1 MADDRSAKP
10 GIAAGT
16 ATNLGA
22 SGPIS
27 AAPAFGRPPRS
38 PMAVQVR
45 CRFPSIIDFV
55 ETQSVNVSREGMY
68 LRCDSPPE
76 VGAKI
81 DFDVSLD
88 DGFVLLKGSGI
99 VVRVVTTGDKGLGMR
114 FLDLD
119 DKSRKLINR
128 IVEVNLDEGK
138 NPTLPLDFSR
148 PAPAP
153 PVSFSLPTATAPPP
167 ASAPFPPSPTSPTIA
182 MPVAPSVPRSTQTRV
197 PAASVAPAPSVPH
210 STQTRPASA
219 VPAPVAAAAKPIQI
233 GDGKLRV
240 VLNAATA
247 TFFSYNPLLN
257 IRMGGF
263 FIPVEEEVP
272 LGTTYKV
279 EIVDAQSQTL
289 VTGKGKV
296 VARQE
301 LRIGIR
307 LSDVDKDA
315 LGRLQALVGKLA
327 SSK

>member
-1 MADDRSAKP
+1 
-10 GIAAGT
+10 
-16 ATNLGA
+16 
-22 SGPIS
+22 
-27 AAPAFGRPPRS
+27 
-38 PMAVQVR
+38 MAVQVR

-76 VGAKI
+76 VGSKI

-128 IVEVNLDEGK
+128 IVQVNVDEGK

-148 PAPAP
+148 PVPAP
-153 PVSFSLPTATAPPP
+153 PISAPATAAALFSSPPTSPSIGAPAAAP
-167 ASAPFPPSPTSPTIA
+167 ASAAPSVPRTTQTRAPAASVAPP
-182 MPVAPSVPRSTQTRV
+182 PSVPRSTQTR
-197 PAASVAPAPSVPH
+197 PAA
-210 STQTRPASA
+210 A
-219 VPAPVAAAAKPIQI
+219 VPAPAPAAAKPIQI

-279 EIVDAQSQTL
+279 EIVDAQNQTL

>member
-1 MADDRSAKP
+1 
-10 GIAAGT
+10 
-16 ATNLGA
+16 
-22 SGPIS
+22 
-27 AAPAFGRPPRS
+27 
-38 PMAVQVR
+38 MAVQVR

-68 LRCDSPPE
+68 LRCDAPPE
-76 VGAKI
+76 VGSKI

-88 DGFVLLKGSGI
+88 DGFVLLKGSGT

-114 FLDLD
+114 FLELD
-119 DKSRKLINR
+119 DKSRKLIDR

-138 NPTLPLDFSR
+138 NPTQPLDFSR
-148 PAPAP
+148 LVPAP
-153 PVSFSLPTATAPPP
+153 PVSFPLPTAAAAP
-167 ASAPFPPSPTSPTIA
+167 SAPFPPSPTSPNIAAPA
-182 MPVAPSVPRSTQTRV
+182 MPVASVGPSVPRTTQTRT
-197 PAASVAPAPSVPH
+197 PAAPPPTVPP
-210 STQTRPASA
+210 STQTRPAAA
-219 VPAPVAAAAKPIQI
+219 VPAAAPAATAAKPIQI

-279 EIVDAQSQTL
+279 EIVDAQNQTL
-289 VTGKGKV
+289 VMGKGKV

-301 LRIGIR
+301 LRVGIR

-327 SSK
+327 TSK

>member
-1 MADDRSAKP
+1 
-10 GIAAGT
+10 
-16 ATNLGA
+16 
-22 SGPIS
+22 
-27 AAPAFGRPPRS
+27 
-38 PMAVQVR
+38 MAVQVR

-68 LRCDSPPE
+68 LRCDAPPE
-76 VGAKI
+76 VGSKI
-81 DFDVSLD
+81 EFDVSLD

-148 PAPAP
+148 PVPPPPVGSPLPAVAVSPPAP
-153 PVSFSLPTATAPPP
+153 
-167 ASAPFPPSPTSPTIA
+167 APFPPSQTSPGIA
-182 MPVAPSVPRSTQTRV
+182 IPAAPAAPSVPRSTQTRM
-197 PAASVAPAPSVPH
+197 PAAPASSVPP
-210 STQTRPASA
+210 STQTRPAAA
-219 VPAPVAAAAKPIQI
+219 VPAATPAAPAAKPIQI

-279 EIVDAQSQTL
+279 EIVDAQNQTL

-301 LRIGIR
+301 LRVGIR

>member
-1 MADDRSAKP
+1 
-10 GIAAGT
+10 
-16 ATNLGA
+16 
-22 SGPIS
+22 
-27 AAPAFGRPPRS
+27 
-38 PMAVQVR
+38 MAVQVR

-76 VGAKI
+76 VGSRI

-128 IVEVNLDEGK
+128 IVEVNVDEGK

-148 PAPAP
+148 PVPPPPVSLPATPAGSMPPAP
-153 PVSFSLPTATAPPP
+153 PGPSPFSSP
-167 ASAPFPPSPTSPTIA
+167 PTSPNIA
-182 MPVAPSVPRSTQTRV
+182 APAAPSVPRSTATR
-197 PAASVAPAPSVPH
+197 PAAVSPPPSVPRATLRAPAAAPAPV
-210 STQTRPASA
+210 TA
-219 VPAPVAAAAKPIQI
+219 PAPAIKTIQI

-240 VLNAATA
+240 MLNAATA

-279 EIVDAQSQTL
+279 EIVDAQNQTL
-289 VTGKGKV
+289 VVGKGKV

-301 LRIGIR
+301 LRVGIR